1 MFSISKIG
9 MNRENVTGQKY
20 KTETVNKKSEIW
32 SQISYFPWYQVQ
44 LLWKGKT
51 KVRIVKN
58 ERDPPLFISKQLI
71 KKVLK
76 NTNVDIM
83 WDMR

>member
-1 MFSISKIG
+1 MEKILLDK
-9 MNRENVTGQKY
+9 NIRQKL
-20 KTETVNKKSEIW
+20 NKKGEIW
-32 SQISYFPWYQVQ
+32 SEISYFPWYQVQ

-76 NTNVDIM
+76 NTNVDM